1 MIIEN
6 CPAHL
11 IIKNLSYVKLDFLP
25 PNSTSVS
32 RPMDQGVIRCLK
44 AHYRKL
50 LVKLIL
56 HSLDSN
62 EPLPKVSLL
71 TALILLLS
79 AWNNVSQTTI
89 VKCFKKA
96 NISEKDQTIAINDED
111 DLLKEINE
119 NRKSYEKK
127 NQAWCQ
133 KTWQLKILQLWMMQ

>member
-1 MIIEN
+1 MKI
-6 CPAHL
+6 PAHL
-11 IIKNLSYVKLDFLP
+11 ITKNLSHVKLVFLP

-32 RPMDQGVIRCLK
+32 RLMDQGVIRCPK

-56 HSLDSN
+56 HSLNSN
-62 EPLPKVSLL
+62 EPLLKVSLL

-79 AWNNVSQTTI
+79 AWNNVSQTKF

-111 DLLKEINE
+111 DPIKEIIE